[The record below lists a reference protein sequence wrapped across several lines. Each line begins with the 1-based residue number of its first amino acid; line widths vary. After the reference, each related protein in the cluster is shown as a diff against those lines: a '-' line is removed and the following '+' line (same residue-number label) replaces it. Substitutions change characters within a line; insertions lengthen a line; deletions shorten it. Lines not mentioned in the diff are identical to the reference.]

1 MGRTVH
7 AVRVREAVASVS
19 NSSSNVLTS
28 TSSRDF
34 SSYKRDFHTFQER
47 ELEEKSSF
55 QFDTTFTSTIS
66 ALHPK
71 LDFLKLLFPG
81 FPQRMAIY
89 PSFSLVKHT
98 PQ

>member
-19 NSSSNVLTS
+19 SSSSSVVTS

-34 SSYKRDFHTFQER
+34 SSYKGDLHKFETKK
-47 ELEEKSSF
+47 LEEKSSF
-55 QFDTTFTSTIS
+55 QFGTTFTSTIP

-71 LDFLKLLFPG
+71 LDCLNLLFPG
-81 FPQRMAIY
+81 FPQELQFI
-89 PSFSLVKHT
+89 PILH
-98 PQ
+98 